1 MNKSRL
7 MKLERVAAMIPAAKR
22 SEEEAEEL
30 LDCLTDHE
38 LEALCSAEGTHVEVP
53 PVTCGNSYGLR
64 TETPASAASCSVLA
78 EVIFSAR
85 PDLLDACRI
94 RLAQRRGSVEG

>member
-1 MNKSRL
+1 MNRSRL

-22 SEEEAEEL
+22 SEKEAEEL

-38 LEALCSAEGTHVEVP
+38 LESMFGAKVP
-53 PVTCGNSYGLR
+53 PATCGKSYAAKVA
-64 TETPASAASCSVLA
+64 TPASVASYAVLA
-78 EVIFSAR
+78 EVIFSVR